1 MSDQITITGIHGY
14 GHHGLFENERSNG
27 QDFYVDLIL
36 NLDLSQAAQSDA
48 IEDTVNYAE
57 ITELTHKEI
66 TTNPVNLIEKLAY
79 RIAERILSSH
89 PKVKA
94 ITVTVHKPQ
103 APVGLKVQD
112 ISVVVN
118 KIR

>member
-1 MSDQITITGIHGY
+1 
-14 GHHGLFENERSNG
+14 
-27 QDFYVDLIL
+27 
-36 NLDLSQAAQSDA
+36 
-48 IEDTVNYAE
+48 
-57 ITELTHKEI
+57 LTHQEI
-66 TTNPVNLIEKLAY
+66 TTDPVNLIEKLAY

-103 APVGLKVQD
+103 APVGLKIQD

-118 KIR
+118 KTR